1 MSLQLKIILLALVAP
16 TCLTFHS
23 PVDLPSRAQTTSVN
37 NRLGSSVLP
46 ATLFPTFA
54 TEINQDISIF
64 SSNLE
69 HQNEEGVIIFAS
81 KAIENNYQCEGYILS
96 PKKQEVK
103 SILECHIKLHDGS
116 INHFFPVLISMLLHI
131 LEIEDM
137 ITNDGNNLKVTFSY
151 EIPNDHPDF
160 DSKMIASWFDAVNDL
175 GIKTSS
181 LVQSLNLYTLS
192 QRGTDKALSALQLLE
207 KLSKRRNP
215 FDWKKDYFINDN
227 DEKNIISLQQ
237 DVLSSDI
244 VNQINEIVY
253 TIRKNNWLSTNPD
266 SVDGLPSLHLNL
278 ISNGKALFES
288 DVETNDGSEKEVT
301 FEKCVLSMIELL
313 EPILN
318 EKLLPSV
325 QKLTNSKNAQIS
337 DVFIRNYGN
346 LDVKDASNGESE
358 ERNTESKTRYTLSPH
373 YDITAFATCVV
384 ALDSTA
390 ETGRNGL
397 YTVPTEKGF
406 VSNNAALRKFFPL
419 KSGNGVVH
427 SYDILHGVDVDP
439 TLVKPR
445 TSLIVWFTEKG
456 SHDKDDV
463 NRDESVNQPWLLNPK
478 GDIGQ
483 FILGLASD
491 CNEEEDGSHLK
502 LKESTDRLSLYISS
516 SSKGNC
522 FAITQLAQ
530 MCDDGQVNSDHYQE
544 ILTFLIELDPLNPY
558 IPHQD
563 FTDDDT
569 SMMCQRLAP
578 PLWFYAS
585 VKGGN
590 RIAQVSLA
598 DEIMLQYMTKR
609 DSLTTEQEEDMLMIA
624 SSLFTMASFQG
635 HDASYSLQRL
645 MEVNC
650 QRLANL
656 GVIIPSEEFL
666 ENPVTKIL
674 LMSIS

>member
-23 PVDLPSRAQTTSVN
+23 PVDLPSRAQTKNVN

-46 ATLFPTFA
+46 ATRSPIFA

-69 HQNEEGVIIFAS
+69 HQTEEGVIIFAS
-81 KAIENNYQCEGYILS
+81 KVIDNNYLCEGYILS
-96 PKKQEVK
+96 PKEQEVG
-103 SILECHIKLHDGS
+103 SVLECQIKLHDGS
-116 INHFFPVLISMLLHI
+116 INHFFPILISMLLHI

-137 ITNDGNNLKVTFSY
+137 ITKDGNNFKVTFSY
-151 EIPNDHPDF
+151 EIYPDCE
-160 DSKMIASWFDAVNDL
+160 SKTIASWFDDVNDL
-175 GIKTSS
+175 GIRTSS
-181 LVQSLNLYTLS
+181 LVQSLNLYTIS

-227 DEKNIISLQQ
+227 DEKNVISLQQ
-237 DVLSSDI
+237 DVLSSDV

-288 DVETNDGSEKEVT
+288 NVVRNDASKKEVT

-325 QKLTNSKNAQIS
+325 QKLTNSKVQIS

-346 LDVKDASNGESE
+346 LDLKDASNEESI
-358 ERNTESKTRYTLSPH
+358 ERKTESKTRYTLSPH

-427 SYDILHGVDVDP
+427 SYDILHGVDVNP

-463 NRDESVNQPWLLNPK
+463 SRGESVNQPWLLNPK

-502 LKESTDRLSLYISS
+502 LKQSTDRLSLYISS

-544 ILTFLIELDPLNPY
+544 ILALLIELDPLNPY

-578 PLWFYAS
+578 PLWYYAS

-609 DSLTTEQEEDMLMIA
+609 ENLTTEQEEDMLMIA

-635 HDASYSLQRL
+635 HDASFSLQRL